1 MESFVTSVALIGVV
15 IVVAS
20 LLSGAIERSGFPLT
34 PVFLL
39 LGAALGPW
47 GFGIADV
54 GFQSPALHV
63 LAMLG
68 LALLLFSDA
77 VTLDTKQFRTR
88 AHMLWRLLG
97 PGTLVP
103 AVITALTAWL
113 LLDLS
118 RPAAAILG
126 AALASTDPVLLR
138 SVLRSRALPETP
150 RIALRLETGMN
161 DVTLLPI
168 VIISMLL
175 MPGGHPEASA
185 GGASGANVGRS
196 LLGLFALGPALGA
209 LVGWAGISLL
219 STVRSRTGVRRDY
232 ESLYALGLAFTSF
245 ALAEAVGGSGFL
257 AAFVAGLLV
266 AAKDVELCDCFLEYG
281 EATAEMLLLLT
292 FVALGTTLIWQ
303 GLFSLDWR
311 IILFAVIALVARP
324 VVLYPM
330 LKGLD
335 LNTRDRRLIAAFGPR
350 GLSSLLLAL
359 LPVFAGIP
367 NAELIFTL
375 TSVVVLLSVVVHGGG
390 TAIFLRGSGLLGSPG
405 PAGVLAPL
413 NRAAAV
419 AEPASPSQVTTA
431 SKPARLNQGVAAEE
445 PAPIRITI
453 DEMRALQAKGEPVII
468 VDARSNRTYDSDPL
482 EAVGAVRIN
491 PEDPVRDA
499 TEKRL
504 SQRATL
510 VIYCA

>member
-1 MESFVTSVALIGVV
+1 MENFVTSVALIGIV

-20 LLSGAIERSGFPLT
+20 LMSGAIERSGFPL
-34 PVFLL
+34 VAIFLL
-39 LGAALGPW
+39 IGVAIGPW

-54 GFQSPALHV
+54 GFHSPALHA

-77 VTLDTKQFRTR
+77 VTLDTRQLR
-88 AHMLWRLLG
+88 ARKRMLWRLIG

-113 LLDLS
+113 LLGLS
-118 RPAAAILG
+118 GPASAILG

-138 SVLRSRALPETP
+138 TVLRSKALPDAP
-150 RIALRLETGMN
+150 RLALRLETGMN
-161 DVTLLPI
+161 DVVLLPI

-175 MPGGHPEASA
+175 LPGGHTNVSTTASS
-185 GGASGANVGRS
+185 GASVGRS
-196 LLGLFALGPALGA
+196 LLGLFVLGPALGA
-209 LVGWAGISLL
+209 LVGWVGISALAA
-219 STVRSRTGVRRDY
+219 VRSHTGVRRDY

-245 ALAEAVGGSGFL
+245 AIAEAVGGSGFV

-266 AAKDVELCDCFLEYG
+266 AARDVELCDCFLEYG

-292 FVALGTTLIWQ
+292 FVAMGTTLIWI
-303 GLFSLDWR
+303 GLGSLDWK
-311 IILFAVIALVARP
+311 IILFAVIALIARP
-324 VVLYPM
+324 VALYPM
-330 LKGLD
+330 LAGLN
-335 LNTRDRRLIAAFGPR
+335 LNMRDRRLISAFGPR

-367 NAELIFTL
+367 NAEQIFTL

-390 TAIFLRGSGLLGSPG
+390 TAYFLQRSGLLASPA
-405 PAGVLAPL
+405 PAEVLAPL
-413 NRAAAV
+413 PRPAASLV
-419 AEPASPSQVTTA
+419 NPEP
-431 SKPARLNQGVAAEE
+431 E
-445 PAPIRITI
+445 RITI
-453 DEMRALQAKGEPVII
+453 DEMRALQAKGGPLVI
-468 VDARSNRTYDSDPL
+468 VDARSNRTYEGEPL
-482 EAVGAVRIN
+482 AAAGSVRVN
-491 PEDPVRDA
+491 PDDPVRDA

-510 VIYCA
+510 VVYCA

>member
-1 MESFVTSVALIGVV
+1 MENFVTSVALVGIV

-20 LLSGAIERSGFPLT
+20 LLSGVIERSGFPLT

-54 GFQSPALHV
+54 GFHSPALHV

-77 VTLDTKQFRTR
+77 VTLDTKQLRTR
-88 AHMLWRLLG
+88 VRMLWRLLG

-103 AVITALTAWL
+103 ATITAFSAWYL
-113 LLDLS
+113 LGLS
-118 RPAAAILG
+118 KPAAAILG

-138 SVLRSRALPETP
+138 SVLRSKALPEAP

-168 VIISMLL
+168 VIIAMLL
-175 MPGGHPEASA
+175 MPGEHVDVSTSA
-185 GGASGANVGRS
+185 TGGTHIGRS
-196 LLGLFALGPALGA
+196 LLGLFVLGPALGA
-209 LVGWAGISLL
+209 LVGWVGISLL
-219 STVRSRTGVRRDY
+219 ATVRSRTGVRRDY

-245 ALAEAVGGSGFL
+245 AIAEAVGGSGFV

-266 AAKDVELCDCFLEYG
+266 AAKDIELCDCFLEYG
-281 EATAEMLLLLT
+281 EASAEMLLLLT

-303 GLFSLDWR
+303 GLYSLDWR
-311 IILFAVIALVARP
+311 VILFAVIALVARP

-330 LKGLD
+330 LKGLN

-367 NAELIFTL
+367 NAEQIFTVA
-375 TSVVVLLSVVVHGGG
+375 SVVVLLSVVVHGGG
-390 TAIFLRGSGLLGSPG
+390 TAIFLRSGGLLSSPA
-405 PAGVLAPL
+405 PAGLIAPL
-413 NRAAAV
+413 DRAAAV
-419 AEPASPSQVTTA
+419 AEPALPSQVTATA
-431 SKPARLNQGVAAEE
+431 ESALLKPGQAAEE
-445 PAPIRITI
+445 PAPLRITI
-453 DEMRALQAKGEPVII
+453 DEMRALQARGEPVTI
-468 VDARSNRTYDSDPL
+468 VDARSVRSYGSDPL
-482 EAVGAVRIN
+482 IATDAIRIS
-491 PEDPVRDA
+491 PDDPVRDA

-510 VIYCA
+510 VVYCA